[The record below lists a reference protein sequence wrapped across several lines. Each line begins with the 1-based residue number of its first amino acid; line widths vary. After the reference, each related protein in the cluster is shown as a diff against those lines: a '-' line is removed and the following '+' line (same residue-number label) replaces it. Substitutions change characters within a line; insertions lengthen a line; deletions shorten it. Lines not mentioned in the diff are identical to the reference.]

1 MSRIRANTITNQNAN
16 GAPNFPDG
24 LTVSGVVTATTT
36 NSTSNQIVVGSAVT
50 ANSQGVDVTGIVT
63 ATSFVGSG
71 ANLTGIDATAIQT
84 GTTKVQ
90 TFATLISNQVSGSGI
105 ATVQAGGL
113 DVTGIVTATSFAG
126 SGANLTSLPAANLT
140 GALPAISGAN
150 LTGITAKVVQCVT
163 SYYSSQHS
171 TTSST
176 LQNTGHTLA
185 ITPTSNSNKIIVMNQ
200 TNGGNTGPG
209 RSWKHMLTYTIGGST
224 TNARYM
230 QNGDDGDNSSFA
242 FSHVLYWFHSSPG
255 TAEITYQ
262 TMHATDGSGT
272 AYYGYSGSYMVAW
285 EVTP

>member
-1 MSRIRANTITNQNAN
+1 MSIIRADSIKNRTGD
-16 GAPNFPDG
+16 GAPDFPNG
-24 LTVSGVVTATTT
+24 IT
-36 NSTSNQIVVGSAVT
+36 
-50 ANSQGVDVTGIVT
+50 VTGIVT
-63 ATSFVGSG
+63 ATTLNSVANNIDVDDFISVG
-71 ANLTGIDATAIQT
+71 NNIQL
-84 GTTKVQ
+84 G
-90 TFATLISNQVSGSGI
+90 N
-105 ATVQAGGL
+105 AG
-113 DVTGIVTATSFAG
+113 VCTATSFSG
-126 SGANLTSLPAANLT
+126 SGASLTNLPAANLT

-163 SYYSSQHS
+163 SYYGSQHS
-171 TTSST
+171 TSSST

-185 ITPTSNSNKIIVMNQ
+185 ITPTSNSNKIIIMNQ

-224 TNARYM
+224 SNARYM

-242 FSHVLYWFHSSPG
+242 FSHVLFWFHDNPG
-255 TAEITYQ
+255 TAEITYE

>member
-1 MSRIRANTITNQNAN
+1 MAITINGSSNTI
-16 GAPNFPDG
+16 GG
-24 LTVSGVVTATTT
+24 LA
-36 NSTSNQIVVGSAVT
+36 
-50 ANSQGVDVTGIVT
+50 
-63 ATSFVGSG
+63 
-71 ANLTGIDATAIQT
+71 
-84 GTTKVQ
+84 
-90 TFATLISNQVSGSGI
+90 
-105 ATVQAGGL
+105 AGGL
-113 DVTGIVTATSFAG
+113 PDSCVTDADIAG
-126 SGANLTSLPAANLT
+126 MAASKLT
-140 GALPAISGAN
+140 GALPAISGAS
-150 LTGITAKVVQCVT
+150 LTGITTKVIQCVT

-224 TNARYM
+224 SNARYM

-242 FSHVLYWFHSSPG
+242 FSHVLFWFHDNPG
-255 TAEITYQ
+255 TAEITYE